1 MLGQRPLHALPSVR
15 GAFTSLVTPLSA
27 ARLPQQ
33 HPWEARPRRNAC
45 RERRDERCGYMARR
59 GHAEM
64 CWCCAPLGQLAE
76 LLRQAHHFRR
86 GCKHSPW
93 FLEGAA
99 RAQVPFLST
108 VASAGA
114 SLKAEGA
121 EHQGHLCSSPLPPA
135 AENSM
140 SRAMSRVLLLIKHSL
155 LALITHQGFRSARP
169 AGWFGFAQRCPAVRL
184 FLPAS

>member
-1 MLGQRPLHALPSVR
+1 MPCHPSVVLLRPLLLRYLQRVCPSNIPGKRSHAVMP
-15 GAFTSLVTPLSA
+15 A
-27 ARLPQQ
+27 
-33 HPWEARPRRNAC
+33 
-45 RERRDERCGYMARR
+45 ERRDERCGYMARR

-140 SRAMSRVLLLIKHSL
+140 SRAMSRALLLIKHSL

>member
-1 MLGQRPLHALPSVR
+1 MPCHPSVVLLRPLLLCYLQRVCPSNIPGKRGHAVMP
-15 GAFTSLVTPLSA
+15 A
-27 ARLPQQ
+27 
-33 HPWEARPRRNAC
+33 E
-45 RERRDERCGYMARR
+45 RERRDECCGYMARR

-93 FLEGAA
+93 FLESAA

-140 SRAMSRVLLLIKHSL
+140 SRAMSRALLLIKHSL

-169 AGWFGFAQRCPAVRL
+169 AGWFGFAQRCPAVDL